1 MHRAH
6 LNNPS
11 LSLSFS
17 LQLSSLKAAPT
28 TEDELSVPVSDGE
41 MSIGGLSVG
50 GGGDE
55 SFAESVSDGSYVS
68 SSGGSFD
75 GGGAGGEVMW

>member
-1 MHRAH
+1 
-6 LNNPS
+6 
-11 LSLSFS
+11 
-17 LQLSSLKAAPT
+17 
-28 TEDELSVPVSDGE
+28 